1 MDPKNIKLPHWLM
14 IGLGA
19 IGFALPWII
28 KVESSGSFQIPTW
41 VIPVENGILSLIVY
55 LGLASPSVSP
65 STNATAMNKFYKRTG
80 VAALFMGSLY
90 FGGDTACNA
99 PVSPSSVVGPTIQTS
114 VCILTTTAT
123 DLYINHDTWEVTV
136 ADVITTCG
144 TDATTI
150 ATVWDAHTKAEVAEG
165 VTPKSSFPTD
175 GGVH

>member
-19 IGFALPWII
+19 IGFVLPWII

-41 VIPVENGILSLIVY
+41 VIPVENGILSLIIY

-80 VAALFMGSLY
+80 VAALFIGSLY
-90 FGGDTACNA
+90 FGGTQACI
-99 PVSPSSVVGPTIQTS
+99 PSPQIVGPTIQTS
-114 VCILTTTAT
+114 VCILTQTSSDIAAGKTREAAIT
-123 DLYINHDTWEVTV
+123 
-136 ADVITTCG
+136 DVIATCG
-144 TDATTI
+144 TDAVTI
-150 ATVWDAHTKAEVAEG
+150 ATVWDAHVKAEVSEG
-165 VTPKSSFPTD
+165 VVPKYGFPTD